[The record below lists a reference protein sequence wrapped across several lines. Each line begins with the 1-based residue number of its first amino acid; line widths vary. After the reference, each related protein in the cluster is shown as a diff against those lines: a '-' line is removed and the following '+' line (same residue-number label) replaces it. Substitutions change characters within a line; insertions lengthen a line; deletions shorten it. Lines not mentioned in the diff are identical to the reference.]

1 MDDLHVMFDAFAGY
15 LVGMAAVEVVIK
27 PTIVR
32 LSKRFL
38 RVADRAVS
46 WIPDWMY
53 SELDQDS

>member
-1 MDDLHVMFDAFAGY
+1 MDDLHMFGISFAGY
-15 LVGMAAVEVVIK
+15 LAGMAMVEVVIK
-27 PTIVR
+27 PTVVR
-32 LSKRFL
+32 ISKQFL

>member
-1 MDDLHVMFDAFAGY
+1 MFGISFAGY
-15 LVGMAAVEVVIK
+15 LAGMAMVEVVIK
-27 PTIVR
+27 PTVVR
-32 LSKRFL
+32 ISKQFL

>member
-1 MDDLHVMFDAFAGY
+1 MMFDAFAGY